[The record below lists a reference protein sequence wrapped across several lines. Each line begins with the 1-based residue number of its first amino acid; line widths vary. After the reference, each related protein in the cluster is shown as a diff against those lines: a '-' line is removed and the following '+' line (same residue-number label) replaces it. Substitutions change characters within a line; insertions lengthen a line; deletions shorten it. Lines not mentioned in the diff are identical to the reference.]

1 VRAQPIEHSRCFA
14 DASRPEL
21 LHEVQMALQGFGRIC
36 APSELLQVISL
47 ILKQEAL
54 NPSASFDTAA

>member
-1 VRAQPIEHSRCFA
+1 
-14 DASRPEL
+14 
-21 LHEVQMALQGFGRIC
+21 MALQGFGRNC

-47 ILKQEAL
+47 ILKPEAV